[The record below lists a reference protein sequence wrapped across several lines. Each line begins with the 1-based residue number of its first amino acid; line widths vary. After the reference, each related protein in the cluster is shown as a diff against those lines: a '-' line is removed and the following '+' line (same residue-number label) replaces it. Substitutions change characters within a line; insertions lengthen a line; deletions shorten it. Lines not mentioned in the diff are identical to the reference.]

1 MQRTLLNPLDLGKG
15 SEREEKGNEK
25 KETRE
30 ENERK
35 GIMRRGNRT
44 KRKLGKLTKWENQNS

>member
-1 MQRTLLNPLDLGKG
+1 MQRALLDPLDLGKG

-25 KETRE
+25 ERRE